1 MVKKQIT
8 MSEEHQ
14 VFLLFANRYLLIA
27 ICYLLF
33 ANRYLL
39 LQPT

>member
-1 MVKKQIT
+1 MSDHARQVRFMVKKQIA

-14 VFLLFANRYLLIA
+14 VFLLFANRYLL
-27 ICYLLF
+27 
-33 ANRYLL
+33 